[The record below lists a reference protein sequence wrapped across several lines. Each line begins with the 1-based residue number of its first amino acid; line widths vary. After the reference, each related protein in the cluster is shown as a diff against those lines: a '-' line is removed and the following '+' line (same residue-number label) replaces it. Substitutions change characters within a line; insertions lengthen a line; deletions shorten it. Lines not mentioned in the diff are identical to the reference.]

1 MIPSALWMFIGGV
14 LIILSMCCYCGLL
27 IYATYHE
34 CDPLTTKLAK
44 AKDQLLP
51 LLVMDILGDYPGLP
65 GLFVAGV
72 FSAALSSLST
82 GLNSMSAVVLE
93 DFFKTL
99 IRRPLTERQT
109 NYVMRGVVAVF
120 GAICVG
126 LVLVVERLG
135 SVLQLSMSLG
145 AVANGPLLGIFTMG
159 VAMPWVHGNG
169 AICGGSV
176 GLGLMGWL
184 VYKAQAAI
192 ASGELQFPVKPVT
205 TMGCAYS
212 YLAPA
217 TANMLAVN
225 ATEAPVTMLPPF
237 VDDGS
242 FNVYHISYLWYT
254 LMGAMITIA
263 VALVVTFA
271 LGANDPR
278 KIDRKLL
285 APCVRRFIKFDVEE
299 EGNVRLEQI
308 VASPKV

>member
-1 MIPSALWMFIGGV
+1 MFIGGV

-99 IRRPLTERQT
+99 INRPLTERQT
-109 NYVMRGVVAVF
+109 NYIMRGVVAVF

-145 AVANGPLLGIFTMG
+145 SVANGPLLGIFTMG

-176 GLGLMGWL
+176 GLGVMGWL
-184 VYKAQAAI
+184 VYRAQAAI

-212 YLAPA
+212 YLEPA

-225 ATEAPVTMLPPF
+225 ATEAPVTAMPPPF

-242 FNVYHISYLWYT
+242 FNVYHVSYLWYT
-254 LMGAMITIA
+254 LMGAVITTT
-263 VALVVTFA
+263 VALLVSFA

-278 KIDRKLL
+278 RVDRRLL
-285 APCVRRFIKFDVEE
+285 APCVRGFFAAEARAGEE
-299 EGNVRLEQI
+299 EGQGQGLEQVRA
-308 VASPKV
+308 VAG